1 MVKFN
6 GTSTTPY
13 QMTLLEAF
21 NHIKYFA
28 DNYCNGNIAKAVEQ
42 LQLSIDYI
50 TDDSKE
56 ALNQYKE
63 WQQRMI
69 AWNKYVNGN

>member
-1 MVKFN
+1 MAEFN
-6 GTSTTPY
+6 GPGTTLN

-28 DNYCNGNIAKAVEQ
+28 DNYYNGSVIKAVEQ
-42 LQLSIDYI
+42 LEHSYEHI

-56 ALNQYKE
+56 AIKQYNE
-63 WQQRMI
+63 WHNRMI
-69 AWNKYVNGN
+69 AWKQYVSN

>member
-1 MVKFN
+1 MVKCN
-6 GTSTTPY
+6 GPGTTLN

-28 DNYCNGNIAKAVEQ
+28 DNYYNGSVSKAVEQ
-42 LQLSIDYI
+42 LEQSIDHI

-56 ALNQYKE
+56 AIKQYNE
-63 WQQRMI
+63 WQQRMNDWKQYI
-69 AWNKYVNGN
+69 S